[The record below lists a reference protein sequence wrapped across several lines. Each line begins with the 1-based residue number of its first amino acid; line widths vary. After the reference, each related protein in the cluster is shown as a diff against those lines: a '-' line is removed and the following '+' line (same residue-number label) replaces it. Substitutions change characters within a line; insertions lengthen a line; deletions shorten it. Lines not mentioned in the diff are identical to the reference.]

1 MQAKLVSLPQMQITK
16 TLVSIFL
23 SVLIGLVF
31 IYSAYVKL
39 VPVVETFEFTFVDIG
54 IANWKTAPVLARL
67 LIGFEFT
74 LGILLVACFN
84 LKKFTIP
91 LTTLILVVFIVYL
104 FALLGSTGNTGNC
117 GCFGDRIPMTP
128 RQALFKNFGLLLLLL
143 PVYLWF
149 PGWTLKRNSLF
160 VAALAPISL
169 GLPFI
174 INPVDYTY
182 SSNNLNEVVNY
193 PLELDLLYS
202 PEDTAKVEIP
212 NIELRKGKQIVAF
225 LSLTCSHCRI
235 AAKKFRL
242 LKKNNPTLPI
252 YFVLNGDKS
261 MLIEFLDDTKTEN
274 IPHSFCLGKSFVQ
287 LSSAHLPRIYFLDNG
302 IIVKKADY
310 FELDQGRIEAWLQGK
325 QAP

>member
-1 MQAKLVSLPQMQITK
+1 MQLTK
-16 TLVSIFL
+16 TLLSVFL
-23 SVLIGLVF
+23 SVLTGLVF

-67 LIGFEFT
+67 LIGFEFS

-84 LKKFTIP
+84 LKKFTLP
-91 LTTLILVVFIVYL
+91 LTAFLLVAFVIYL
-104 FALLGSTGNTGNC
+104 FALLASTGNTGNC
-117 GCFGDRIPMTP
+117 GCFGEALPMTP
-128 RQALFKNFGLLLLLL
+128 LQALIKNFVMLLFLV
-143 PVYLWF
+143 PVYLWL
-149 PGWTLKRNSLF
+149 PGWTIKRNWLL
-160 VAALAPISL
+160 VTAIVPITF

-193 PLELDLLYS
+193 PLELDLLYN
-202 PEDTAKVEIP
+202 PKDTSKVEIP
-212 NIELRKGKQIVAF
+212 SIELRKGKQIVAF

-242 LKKNNPTLPI
+242 LKKNNPALPI

-261 MLIEFLDDTKTEN
+261 MLTEFLSDTKTET
-274 IPHSFCLGKSFVQ
+274 IPHSFCLGKSFIQ
-287 LSSAHLPRIYFLDNG
+287 LSSAHLPRIYFLDNS

-310 FELDQGRIEAWLQGK
+310 FELDQARIEAWLQGK